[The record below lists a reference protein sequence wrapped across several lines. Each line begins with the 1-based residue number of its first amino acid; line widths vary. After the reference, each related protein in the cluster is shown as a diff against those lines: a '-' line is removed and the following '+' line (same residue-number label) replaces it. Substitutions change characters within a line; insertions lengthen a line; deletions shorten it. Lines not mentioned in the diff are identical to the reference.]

1 MLEHKYFLKR
11 REIITYDE
19 TVMMKYRIFF
29 FKLMIT
35 ISGLLFFAGC
45 SQNEIEFI
53 DPDTND
59 ELRQDVIDIEFEVND
74 AINATKSLSKFGAG
88 RYVTVMAYFH
98 GSDPSQP
105 PVQTK
110 YYKSN
115 PSGKLI
121 PVTTNMRLTTG
132 NYDIY
137 AVSTNSLSNNTP
149 QFFQNISQPLK
160 NGIDYLWAKTENI
173 RISKNN
179 KKVPIYF
186 HHECSEIVITITETF
201 FTFIHFVDDAY
212 IMVPAGKTTMNLDNG
227 NINIAPSSATQKLP
241 MKISDNICQIIL
253 LPYKEPLQ
261 LKVVFKIWVNL
272 DWDYKLYST
281 EIPIP
286 GYSLEPGL
294 EYKYKAVIKDNLFDL
309 KEDK

>member
-1 MLEHKYFLKR
+1 
-11 REIITYDE
+11 
-19 TVMMKYRIFF
+19 MMKYRISF
-29 FKLMIT
+29 FKLLIA
-35 ISGLLFFAGC
+35 ISGLLFFSAC

-53 DPDTND
+53 DPDANG
-59 ELRQDVIDIEFEVND
+59 EIQQGGIDIEFEVND
-74 AINATKSLSKFGAG
+74 AISATKSLYKFGSG
-88 RYVTVMAYFH
+88 RYVTIMAYFH

-115 PSGKLI
+115 STGKLI

-137 AVSTNSLSNNTP
+137 AISTNSLSNNTP
-149 QFFQNISQPLK
+149 LFFQNISQSLK

-173 RISKNN
+173 HISGNN

-186 HHECSEIVITITETF
+186 HHKCSEIVITITETF
-201 FTFIHFVDDAY
+201 FTFIHFIDDAY
-212 IMVPAGKTTMNLDNG
+212 VMAPAGKATMNLDNG
-227 NINIAPSSATQKLP
+227 NINIATASTTQKLH
-241 MKISDNICQIIL
+241 MQISDNICQIIL
-253 LPYKEPLQ
+253 FPYKEPLQ

-272 DWDYKLYST
+272 DWDYKLYSA

-286 GYSLEPGL
+286 GYSLESGL
-294 EYKYKAVIKDNLFDL
+294 KYKYKAIIKDNLFDL
-309 KEDK
+309 QEDK